1 MVTGSTS
8 AGGLASQNA
17 EASCLAAYNHA
28 VGLVPTVALVAS
40 DLGGVTLSPGVYT
53 FPTPSATL
61 TTTVT
66 LDGTGNPNG
75 QFIFQ
80 ISTTFSSAAGSK
92 VLLVGGA
99 QACNVFFV
107 LGTSAAIGAKSEIRG
122 NILAGTLIAASEGA
136 SGIGTWCSLNA
147 AVTLINNALTAQTVC
162 TSV

>member
-1 MVTGSTS
+1 MTGSTT
-8 AGGLASQNA
+8 AGGQASQNA
-17 EASCLAAYNHA
+17 EASCLTAYNDA
-28 VGLVPTVALVAS
+28 VALVPTSALVSS

-53 FPTPSATL
+53 FPTLFATL
-61 TTTVT
+61 STKLT

-80 ISTTFSSAAGSK
+80 ISTTFKSAAGSQ

-99 QACNVFFV
+99 QACNVYFV
-107 LGTSAAIGAKSEIRG
+107 LGTEASIGAESQMQG
-122 NILAGTLIAASEGA
+122 NVLAGTLIAASAGA
-136 SGIGTWCSLNA
+136 SSVGTWCSMNA